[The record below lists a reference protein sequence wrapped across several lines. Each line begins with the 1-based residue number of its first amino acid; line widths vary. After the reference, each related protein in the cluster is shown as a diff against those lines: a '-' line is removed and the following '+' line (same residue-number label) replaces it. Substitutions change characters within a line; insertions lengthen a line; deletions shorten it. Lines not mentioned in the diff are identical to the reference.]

1 MYFVYIIH
9 MVPPKKSSQN
19 LEAKMCVKHCKYQY
33 FCRKHRFFGGGP
45 PYIYIYM
52 YIRKSCWEW
61 HECKNSNIFLWNP
74 WIPMK
79 QHRLWQHEVQRSWRP
94 RPGRTMFT
102 AKYLGLVLGDWLKW
116 SRWFTQKQPVDIRNT
131 ALQTNMTMEK
141 QPFKD
146 ISSMKHCDFPILV
159 YWMANDGNIIWY
171 QQVLQNLVR
180 YQVMIFLDA
189 QFPLGMVVP
198 SNFGFI

>member
-1 MYFVYIIH
+1 MEAWTIIFSTFLNHFRSGSKKRISISRYILIEPYRILMNLIYIRIYF
-9 MVPPKKSSQN
+9 
-19 LEAKMCVKHCKYQY
+19 A
-33 FCRKHRFFGGGP
+33 
-45 PYIYIYM
+45 YIYM
-52 YIRKSCWEW
+52 YVYIRKSCWEW
-61 HECKNSNIFLWNP
+61 HEYKNSNIFLWNP

-102 AKYLGLVLGDWLKW
+102 AKDLGLVLGELLKW

-131 ALQTNMTMEK
+131 ALKTNMTMEK

-171 QQVLQNLVR
+171 QQGLEIL
-180 YQVMIFLDA
+180 
-189 QFPLGMVVP
+189 
-198 SNFGFI
+198 FGIKSCYFWMLNSL